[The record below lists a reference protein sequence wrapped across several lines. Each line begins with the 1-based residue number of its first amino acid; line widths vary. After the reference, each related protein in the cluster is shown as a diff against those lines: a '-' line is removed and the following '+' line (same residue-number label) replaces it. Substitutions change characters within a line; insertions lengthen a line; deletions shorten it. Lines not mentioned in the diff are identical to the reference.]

1 MVSRKPEHERRKQV
15 KRAEETVYEILTGED
30 EGRVCRD
37 IPETACKEQPRN
49 FLTHMFSLSATKIGD
64 GLADPKLVLSWLLGA
79 LGAPSTVIGWL
90 VPVREAGA
98 LLPQL
103 FTSAT
108 IRSMPQRK
116 WAWSV
121 GSLGQGL
128 AVLGMAAAA
137 LTLEGAAAGWT
148 IVGLLALFAISR
160 SVCSVSYKDVLGKTI
175 SKATRGTVTGS
186 AGTVAAAFVLLFG
199 AALSVGL
206 LPRTVDVIAIVLL
219 VAGMLWIASA
229 LLFSTLAEQA
239 GAIEGGG
246 NPVSVAFGQLRLLK
260 NDMQLV
266 RFIVIRGLLM
276 ATALAPPYI
285 LALAGRTGE
294 REFGELGLFVVA
306 SSLAAILST
315 YIWGRL
321 SDVSSRR
328 VLMYAARIA
337 ALAMAGAAGFGWSG
351 IPVLRSGYVLA
362 GILFVL
368 MVAYQGVRL
377 GRSTHIVDM
386 ATPETRAAY
395 TALSNTVIGILLLLG
410 GVFGL
415 VARIGGYALVMA
427 LFAAMCLVASFTAAG
442 LHEEQVD

>member
-1 MVSRKPEHERRKQV
+1 MDTQKK
-15 KRAEETVYEILTGED
+15 VYEILTGED
-30 EGRVCRD
+30 DGRVCRD

-49 FLTHMFSLSATKIGD
+49 FLIHMFSLSATKIGD

-79 LGAPSTVIGWL
+79 LGAPGTVIGWL

-116 WAWSV
+116 WAWSL

-137 LTLEGAAAGWT
+137 FTLKGAMAGWT

-175 SKATRGTVTGS
+175 SKSTRGTVTGS
-186 AGTVAAAFVLLFG
+186 AGTFAAAFVLVFG
-199 AALSVGL
+199 VALSIGL
-206 LPRTVDVIAIVLL
+206 IPKSVDVIATVLL
-219 VAGMLWIASA
+219 VAGLLWTVSA
-229 LLFSTLAEQA
+229 LLFSTLAEEA
-239 GAIEGGG
+239 GATGGGG
-246 NPVSVAFGQLRLLK
+246 NPVSVAFGQIQLLRE
-260 NDMQLV
+260 DMQLV
-266 RFIVIRGLLM
+266 RFIVTRGLLM

-285 LALAGRTGE
+285 LALAGKTGG
-294 REFGELGLFVVA
+294 RQLGELGLFVVA

-328 VLMYAARIA
+328 VLMVAARIA
-337 ALAMAGAAGFGWSG
+337 ALAMVAAAGFGWSD
-351 IPVLRSGYVLA
+351 IPVLKSGLVLA
-362 GILFVL
+362 GVLFVL

-395 TALSNTVIGILLLLG
+395 TALSNTIIGILLLLG

-415 VARIGGYALVMA
+415 IARHGGYPLVMVI
-427 LFAAMCLVASFTAAG
+427 FAVMCLLASFTAAG
-442 LHEEQVD
+442 LHEEQAD